1 MLLHHFFLSYI
12 SFDLNSKG
20 QVIAQLKL
28 FYFILFKKKG
38 ENSVYFPFFCFF
50 FSQNEGS
57 CPSKYC
63 GQKEK
68 KRKKKKRKRRRRG
81 GGRKLGSIGERMSAQ
96 ASTLFTL
103 VICFS
108 SVTEHVPP
116 SFECFF
122 VMTRW
127 SRICLVGER
136 HRPLCVP
143 RQLAV
148 LDENRPSHPPPIFLP
163 FPFFL
168 FLFSSGEKKICHS
181 R

>member
-63 GQKEK
+63 EQKEK

-168 FLFSSGEKKICHS
+168 FLFSSGEKKICRS